1 MGLNKQ
7 RSSLVSALALG
18 VVAGMRSQMPLA
30 ILSWKFRGMA
40 EDGKNE
46 VLSALVRKA
55 WFAPALTTLAVGE
68 LIGDKLPMTP
78 SRLDTGPLLGRLLF
92 GGLAGGAA
100 ANQSGQRSGVG
111 ALAGASGALMG
122 SLVGYYARRTIVKAS
137 GIPDPVVA
145 IAEDALALGVGT
157 WAVRE
162 IPERLT

>member
-100 ANQSGQRSGVG
+100 AHQFGQRSGVG

-122 SLVGYYARRTIVKAS
+122 SVAGYYARRTIVKAS
-137 GIPDPVVA
+137 GVPDPVVA

-157 WAVRE
+157 WAVGE
-162 IPERLT
+162 IPKRLI